1 MRHGGMHAEWC
12 APGLGGKAEAV
23 ATTESPWII
32 SLTCAT
38 ASSSGR
44 CSDATTTIVSR
55 SSAGPPR
62 LPVGF
67 LPHHHQRVSSSA
79 SWSIRLLLIL
89 TMAGQRVNQK
99 LTFKE
104 SLPPWPSEVHPPTR
118 MHGIVVVVIMLVCC
132 LAMAS
137 SRTGAGSSAAC
148 RRSVLRSGV
157 ATPPERGETKRNEG
171 RRKQGRSAIDEIG
184 ALSLDRVGALQ
195 WLLGGD
201 ISVTRFFD
209 EHWERAPLL
218 VQRGDAHYFDSAF
231 AVSNESFFSRVEEG
245 KIRHG
250 HNVHWSRYN
259 EGVRRNR
266 NLVGRVT
273 PKVAQRLFTQGFTAQ
288 WFAPQ
293 HVDAKLGHLIRRLE
307 GEFLS
312 LVGCSAY
319 LTPRSAQ
326 GLAPHHVNRHFPLIL
341 LLPSQSPVL

>member
-1 MRHGGMHAEWC
+1 MRHGGLHAEWC
-12 APGLGGKAEAV
+12 APELGGKAEAV

-89 TMAGQRVNQK
+89 TMDGQRVDQK
-99 LTFKE
+99 LTCKE

>member
-67 LPHHHQRVSSSA
+67 LLHHHQRVSSSA

-89 TMAGQRVNQK
+89 TMHGQSVK
-99 LTFKE
+99 TFLAK
-104 SLPPWPSEVHPPTR
+104 SLSRHGRQRRTR
-118 MHGIVVVVIMLVCC
+118 LSMHGIAVIMLVCC

-157 ATPPERGETKRNEG
+157 APPPERGETKRNEG

-319 LTPRSAQ
+319 LTPQSAQ